1 MTFEEKIYGMFDS
14 IWDCE
19 IDHPVFQD
27 TVGELM
33 EAVIYLY
40 NDMHGNFVYVGDVL
54 DLVND
59 TNASGG
65 FANYN
70 AYSTLFDG
78 VDSLNTYAFGI
89 THCKD
94 CKHCI
99 REDIEE
105 QTPYGF
111 YNTYFHAF
119 CDKHWD
125 KEQGEYIDVKLD
137 DYCSFAERRED
148 G

>member
-1 MTFEEKIYGMFDS
+1 MTFEEKIYSMFDS
-14 IWDCE
+14 IWNCE

-33 EAVIYLY
+33 EAVIDVY
-40 NDMHGNFVYVGDVL
+40 NDMHGNFVYVGDAL
-54 DLVND
+54 DLIND

-70 AYSTLFDG
+70 AYSILFDG
-78 VDSLNTYAFGI
+78 VGGLNTYASGI

-105 QTPYGF
+105 HTPYG
-111 YNTYFHAF
+111 YNTCFHAF
-119 CDKHWD
+119 CDKHWN

-137 DYCSFAERRED
+137 DYCSFAERKED